1 MSPSSRTRPPTSP
14 DTVVTRSVMV
24 RHRIKQ
30 ANCPLPN
37 LATVIIMSCLSN
49 TKNFYNSFLMCHLVL
64 LKRMTGAAL
73 RLVTRASP
81 SKVDRVSTF
90 CVSASHIW
98 DT

>member
-1 MSPSSRTRPPTSP
+1 MR
-14 DTVVTRSVMV
+14 
-24 RHRIKQ
+24 
-30 ANCPLPN
+30 
-37 LATVIIMSCLSN
+37 
-49 TKNFYNSFLMCHLVL
+49 HLVL

-81 SKVDRVSTF
+81 SKVDSVSTF

>member
-37 LATVIIMSCLSN
+37 L
-49 TKNFYNSFLMCHLVL
+49 
-64 LKRMTGAAL
+64 MTGIIIF
-73 RLVTRASP
+73 RLS
-81 SKVDRVSTF
+81 
-90 CVSASHIW
+90 
-98 DT
+98 DTNKP

>member
-37 LATVIIMSCLSN
+37 LMSVIIMSCLSN
-49 TKNFYNSFLMCHLVL
+49 TKNFLMRHLVL

-81 SKVDRVSTF
+81 SKVDSVSTF

>member
-37 LATVIIMSCLSN
+37 LMAVMVIFRLPN
-49 TKNFYNSFLMCHLVL
+49 TKRF
-64 LKRMTGAAL
+64 
-73 RLVTRASP
+73 
-81 SKVDRVSTF
+81 
-90 CVSASHIW
+90 
-98 DT
+98 